1 MSEFRE
7 AFATTAGGLRL
18 YYRDYGPAQ
27 GGRTPLFCLPG
38 LTRNSKDFHPI
49 ALDLAATRRVIAMD
63 FRGRGRSD
71 YDPDWHNYAPPTYV
85 QDALAVLVHAGIG
98 RVALLGTSLGG
109 LVSMGLAAAVP
120 QMLAGVVLNDI
131 GPVVDEGGRQR
142 IAAYVGQD
150 FRFASYEQAAAAFR
164 AQFQGAYPGIGEQHW
179 MQSAQDNLKPDPE
192 AGNLRFDYDLKIGDA
207 LREQVAM
214 PVPDLWPLFGALKP
228 IPTLAVRGALSD
240 VLDQATFE
248 RMAVEKPDLKRLLV
262 PNRGHVPLPHED
274 PFRSALHEFLGAI

>member
-1 MSEFRE
+1 MSEFRDG
-7 AFATTAGGLRL
+7 FAPAAGGIEL
-18 YYRDYGPAQ
+18 YYRDYGPVQ
-27 GGRTPLFCLPG
+27 GGRTPLLCLPG

-49 ALDLAATRRVIAMD
+49 ALDLAGERRVVAMD
-63 FRGRGRSD
+63 FRGRGRSG
-71 YDPDWHNYAPPTYV
+71 YDPDWRNYAPPTYV
-85 QDALAVLVHAGIG
+85 QDALAVLLHAGIG
-98 RVALLGTSLGG
+98 KVVLLGTSLGG

-120 QMLAGVVLNDI
+120 QILAGVVLNDI
-131 GPVVDEGGRQR
+131 GPAVDEGGRQR

-150 FRFASYEQAAAAFR
+150 VRFASYEQAAAAFR
-164 AQFQGAYPGIGEQHW
+164 AQFGGAYPGIGEQHW
-179 MQSAQDNLKPDPE
+179 LQSARDTLKPDAE

-262 PNRGHVPLPHED
+262 PNRGHVPLPHEE
-274 PFRSALHEFLGAI
+274 PFRSALHEFLGAL